1 MGGTFLS
8 NAQGVDSRNRN
19 RHAHHC
25 VLGRASHWV
34 HIQSHSLHTF
44 LLDYPHFGVKVLD
57 ERL

>member
-57 ERL
+57 